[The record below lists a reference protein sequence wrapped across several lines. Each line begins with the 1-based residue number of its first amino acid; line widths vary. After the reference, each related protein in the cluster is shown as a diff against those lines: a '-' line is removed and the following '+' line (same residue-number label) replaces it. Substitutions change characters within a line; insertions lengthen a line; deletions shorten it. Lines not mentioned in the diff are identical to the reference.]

1 MAVLH
6 FTGVGEVMAKR
17 KKVNQEEGLEII
29 KGPALTAEIIA
40 ANPERYRT
48 LSNGAIYDNAAGHIV
63 KAPPPEMRVFSDQ
76 NQAKAAALSRHVAA
90 QEAALQGLANA
101 AGNIGVG
108 TSESALLAWSNIV
121 AAQARL
127 AMDTEA
133 GRASTEAARFAGTA
147 AGLLR
152 DRNDPAQ
159 PGEAGSAGGRIPG
172 ETLRALLG
180 DMLLLRAQLTGDGMA
195 GPGGA
200 GPGGAGPGAGAGGAG
215 DGDVIDG

>member
-1 MAVLH
+1 MQILH
-6 FTGVGEVMAKR
+6 GRFAFYGVGEVMAKR
-17 KKVNQEEGLEII
+17 KKANQEDMGLEII
-29 KGPALTAEIIA
+29 KGEALTAEIIA
-40 ANPERYRT
+40 ADPERYRT

-108 TSESALLAWSNIV
+108 TSESALLAWSNII

-159 PGEAGSAGGRIPG
+159 PGEAGSAGRIPG

-180 DMLLLRAQLTGDGMA
+180 DMLLLRAQLE

-200 GPGGAGPGAGAGGAG
+200 GPG